1 MNSICFFK
9 DEIIDQKQILLQD
22 EKRLGHINTHL
33 KSKVSDIVTIT
44 ILDQGIY
51 KAKIV
56 ELDLSKCVLEIT
68 EQTAHKEPWFHLL
81 IGLSRPQ
88 TIKKV
93 LEHSTTLGAAS
104 FNLFKA
110 QLSEKSYSQSK
121 IYENSKFQTY
131 MIDGLAQSKV
141 YSQLPDFSLSNY
153 LNIDRFKDHKN
164 KYFLSLNTTDTFKD
178 MSSNDLQNPLLAI
191 GPERG
196 WTKKEETLLLE
207 AGFSPIK
214 ISQSVLRVEHAI
226 YTSVGQLEMLR
237 L

>member
-9 DEIIDQKQILLQD
+9 DEIIDQAEIIFNDK
-22 EKRLGHINTHL
+22 KRLGHLHTHL
-33 KSKVSDIVTIT
+33 KSKVSDTLTIT

-51 KAKIV
+51 KA
-56 ELDLSKCVLEIT
+56 EIT
-68 EQTAHKEPWFHLL
+68 KLEEFNCTLKILDQIKNESPWFHLL

-110 QLSEKSYSQSK
+110 QLSEKSYAQSK
-121 IYENSKFQTY
+121 IYEDSSYQTFL
-131 MIDGLAQSKV
+131 IDGLAQSKV
-141 YSQLPDFSLSNY
+141 YSHLPEFSLSKY
-153 LNIDRFKDHKN
+153 LNLEKYKSHKN
-164 KYFLSLNTTDTFKD
+164 KFFLSLNTVNTFKELEL
-178 MSSNDLQNPLLAI
+178 SELQNPLLAI

-196 WTKKEETLLLE
+196 WTKKEESLLLE

-214 ISQSVLRVEHAI
+214 ISQSVLRVEHAV